1 MMEVASADL
10 SADPH
15 ANAAIRLLPVQLKI
29 KAADDVNNFDKM
41 TSKMRTGSTEVA
53 GRVCA
58 AADGRC
64 WHRSCCQASCQAQP
78 DDKGFS
84 PTPPPNHPLIH
95 SPIH

>member
-1 MMEVASADL
+1 MEVVSADL

-29 KAADDVNNFDKM
+29 KAADDKM

-64 WHRSCCQASCQAQP
+64 WHRSCCQAQP

-84 PTPPPNHPLIH
+84 PTHPPNHPLIH